1 MRRAEGSAEQT
12 LTNTELI
19 SGAAVEGRREA
30 KELDEHRHGGGAP
43 GTPGSAKSGF
53 SSKHSSKCH
62 YRSGTPGHPGLWLP
76 TGKALKAPEE
86 VS

>member
-12 LTNTELI
+12 LMSTELV
-19 SGAAVEGRREA
+19 SGAAVKGRREA

-43 GTPGSAKSGF
+43 GTPEVQNAASQASITQSATTGL
-53 SSKHSSKCH
+53 
-62 YRSGTPGHPGLWLP
+62 GHPGLWLP
-76 TGKALKAPEE
+76 MGKALKTPQE

>member
-1 MRRAEGSAEQT
+1 MGRAEGSTEQT
-12 LTNTELI
+12 LMNTELV

-43 GTPGSAKSGF
+43 GTPVVQKAAFEARITQSATTGL
-53 SSKHSSKCH
+53 
-62 YRSGTPGHPGLWLP
+62 GHPGLWLSM
-76 TGKALKAPEE
+76 GKALKASEE

>member
-12 LTNTELI
+12 LMNTELI

-43 GTPGSAKSGF
+43 GTPGVQKAASQASIAQSATTSL
-53 SSKHSSKCH
+53 
-62 YRSGTPGHPGLWLP
+62 GHPGLWLP
-76 TGKALKAPEE
+76 MGKVLKAPEE